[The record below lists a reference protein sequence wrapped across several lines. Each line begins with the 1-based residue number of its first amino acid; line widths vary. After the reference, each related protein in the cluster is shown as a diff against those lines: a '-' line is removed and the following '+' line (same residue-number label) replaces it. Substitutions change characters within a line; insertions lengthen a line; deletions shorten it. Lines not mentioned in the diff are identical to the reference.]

1 MIEFRGIVNINDKG
15 EVICFCSHTEAL
27 QGKCL
32 CRNKDNCPEAIIS
45 IEIIPGTRPSE
56 QGVKQASKAK
66 QTIAK
71 EVTKI
76 KEGLAHLEKAVRKTK
91 FRL

>member
-32 CRNKDNCPEAIIS
+32 CKNKDNCPEAMIS
-45 IEIIPGTRPSE
+45 IEVIPGTRPSE
-56 QGVKQASKAK
+56 QGVKEVTRAK
-66 QTIAK
+66 KSIAK

-76 KEGLAHLEKAVRKTK
+76 KEGLAHLEKSVKKIK